1 MLVPPLGGYLIFYS
15 TRGGVFKE
23 DMMSLSAAEQY
34 MLELINRAR
43 LDPVA
48 EARRYDLAL
57 NTGLVSGT
65 ITGDAKQVLAPNTL
79 LEQSAL
85 THAEWML
92 AEDNFSHTGENGS
105 SPGERIVDAGYVF
118 TGQWTW
124 RENLA
129 WTGTTGTLDS
139 RAAIVTHHEGLYRSE
154 GHRENTF
161 ADAIKEIGVA
171 QVQGD
176 FNLGG
181 TVYDSSM
188 MALNFASSGRD
199 VFITGVAYADDDAD
213 AFYSMGEGQAGIWV
227 AADGQRVITQDA
239 GGYGIAVA
247 ASDDLRVQV
256 GQGDVTLATLRVD
269 AAEGNVKLD
278 VVSDAD
284 GVQTLLL
291 SGDAT
296 LVSGIPNAELLGIA
310 DLNLTGNDDD
320 NVLTGN
326 AGQNVLT
333 GAGGNDVLSG
343 GGRRGDT
350 IGGTATTNADVLLG
364 GAGDDDLIG
373 QAGADRL
380 DGGTGDDML
389 LGGGGR
395 DTFVFTGGNDVIADF
410 TDNVDLVEIETDAT
424 LAEVIAMGDI
434 RGGNAVFDFGGDTS
448 LTLTGVTD
456 LGALEND
463 LLIV

>member
-23 DMMSLSAAEQY
+23 
-34 MLELINRAR
+34 
-43 LDPVA
+43 
-48 EARRYDLAL
+48 
-57 NTGLVSGT
+57 
-65 ITGDAKQVLAPNTL
+65 
-79 LEQSAL
+79 
-85 THAEWML
+85 EWML

-139 RAAIVTHHEGLYRSE
+139 RAAIVTHHEGL
-154 GHRENTF
+154 
-161 ADAIKEIGVA
+161 
-171 QVQGD
+171 
-176 FNLGG
+176 
-181 TVYDSSM
+181 SM